1 MSPTPTG
8 HGGFRLDRYGSVA
21 SLRHYRALLL
31 LGGLS
36 HSCADPPNPH
46 FASSRHKGAAGQR
59 SCKVQSASPARTA
72 RPADD
77 PGHARRTRTPMRGA
91 ACVSYQALTSFLP
104 CFNLR
109 GCDLLYCLMV
119 LDYLMVLAGAS
130 ERESRGCGRGT
141 RLPTDDVA

>member
-1 MSPTPTG
+1 M
-8 HGGFRLDRYGSVA
+8 
-21 SLRHYRALLL
+21 
-31 LGGLS
+31 
-36 HSCADPPNPH
+36 
-46 FASSRHKGAAGQR
+46 
-59 SCKVQSASPARTA
+59 QSASPARTA

-119 LDYLMVLAGAS
+119 LAGAS

-141 RLPTDDVA
+141 RLAADDVA